1 VTSTKYTAIYTAHYI
16 RLVFIRGWLYRHKLP
31 PYCLQE
37 VYGCLGSGGGRY
49 KLLREKNTKLMV
61 YTIDYEL
68 GRCYRPLVRDTF
80 KVEGNN
86 DKAPVYILNC

>member
-1 VTSTKYTAIYTAHYI
+1 
-16 RLVFIRGWLYRHKLP
+16 
-31 PYCLQE
+31 
-37 VYGCLGSGGGRY
+37 
-49 KLLREKNTKLMV
+49 V